1 MPDLRDI
8 ELGIGG
14 EASPAATGCRA
25 HTRQATILQSIRLCF
40 GSRPKSPASS
50 HPVKSWMKLQSL
62 SLTRHFSFGEG
73 FVLATW
79 GEQQAIQRREECD
92 TNVVTSVEAHPN
104 GYPRFSALMASHEPY
119 LIFRRFSHVRT
130 RLLLLAQDNVVQ
142 LEQKLRE
149 LDLGEGRP
157 LYLGC
162 SRMDQ
167 NEERLKVLS
176 ELRQG
181 LAEYGTIPKPIHPF
195 TSISLVT
202 P

>member
-1 MPDLRDI
+1 
-8 ELGIGG
+8 
-14 EASPAATGCRA
+14 
-25 HTRQATILQSIRLCF
+25 
-40 GSRPKSPASS
+40 
-50 HPVKSWMKLQSL
+50 
-62 SLTRHFSFGEG
+62 
-73 FVLATW
+73 
-79 GEQQAIQRREECD
+79 
-92 TNVVTSVEAHPN
+92 
-104 GYPRFSALMASHEPY
+104 MASHEPY
-119 LIFRRFSHVRT
+119 LIFRRFSHVRI

-162 SRMDQ
+162 SRMDR

-181 LAEYGTIPKPIHPF
+181 LAEYGTTPKPIHPF